1 MTDTVKVDEETF
13 NKQKAFFKENLI
25 KQLKEQGYDDICVQK
40 AEDLFQYHGTNCNDM
55 QSFVNEL
62 YSYLK
67 NPGTRF
73 IDPDTA
79 PQLHDT
85 EKFCIKYIE
94 QTQDFVGDFSKLPFE
109 QQKEIVK
116 NSLIR
121 NATQNGATRS
131 TLNEINQMCDSYNN
145 NEDIENIDSYL
156 SRLYGWAKNKGPF
169 FLDAD
174 ADNSGFWPAKEF
186 LENNLKPIMAYTN
199 FPQAPE
205 PEPVI
210 EIDPKK
216 KERIEQWMNSVG
228 LGDKSDE
235 LIRAYGEQ
243 TYAVVQNAMANPA
256 DMAKLTDGTYRNSKN
271 TLLYLLENKEAMKD
285 KVSELQIVKT
295 PKQPKEPVYRAP
307 KFENTEM
314 AKLNLN
320 VSELEFPET
329 IAIQPLSLNYG
340 LSKEDADKVKF
351 ASAMKTALNKG
362 IEGYYSE
369 DVVQDACDKVFKACI
384 NDEKMNSDINEWSL
398 AFTNKLVEELG
409 ISNDVDGDNDEF
421 QKLTNPIFDVRYNIV
436 SNLKNGTD
444 LGIIDSNYVD
454 QARTAQKEAVKRD
467 MKKQE
472 GEIVENAD
480 TIEKGEKVEKRLTFR
495 ERCKKGW
502 DRVVVWFKGAK
513 EEMVAYD
520 EPTNEQQGKTSEFIE
535 IAPVYSTTKHGSER

>member
-73 IDPDTA
+73 IDLDTA

-131 TLNEINQMCDSYNN
+131 TLNEINQICDSYND

-186 LENNLKPIMAYTN
+186 LENKFKTYNGLYK
-199 FPQAPE
+199 FPSSS
-205 PEPVI
+205 
-210 EIDPKK
+210 
-216 KERIEQWMNSVG
+216 RT
-228 LGDKSDE
+228 
-235 LIRAYGEQ
+235 R
-243 TYAVVQNAMANPA
+243 T
-256 DMAKLTDGTYRNSKN
+256 
-271 TLLYLLENKEAMKD
+271 
-285 KVSELQIVKT
+285 
-295 PKQPKEPVYRAP
+295 
-307 KFENTEM
+307 
-314 AKLNLN
+314 
-320 VSELEFPET
+320 
-329 IAIQPLSLNYG
+329 
-340 LSKEDADKVKF
+340 
-351 ASAMKTALNKG
+351 
-362 IEGYYSE
+362 
-369 DVVQDACDKVFKACI
+369 CD
-384 NDEKMNSDINEWSL
+384 
-398 AFTNKLVEELG
+398 
-409 ISNDVDGDNDEF
+409 
-421 QKLTNPIFDVRYNIV
+421 
-436 SNLKNGTD
+436 
-444 LGIIDSNYVD
+444 
-454 QARTAQKEAVKRD
+454 
-467 MKKQE
+467 
-472 GEIVENAD
+472 
-480 TIEKGEKVEKRLTFR
+480 
-495 ERCKKGW
+495 
-502 DRVVVWFKGAK
+502 
-513 EEMVAYD
+513 
-520 EPTNEQQGKTSEFIE
+520 
-535 IAPVYSTTKHGSER
+535 